1 MTTIRMPNSWRVMD
15 SFCVCF
21 FFVFQKLC
29 VCGGGGDTTWNIV
42 NEMKN
47 SNMILTIAK
56 DIKKHKY

>member
-1 MTTIRMPNSWRVMD
+1 MACNG
-15 SFCVCF
+15 FFLCL